1 MIKIIT
7 IVGARP
13 QFIKA
18 SVLTREFNLSN
29 FFNEIII
36 HTGQHYDKEMSSI
49 FFDELE
55 IGKPKYNL
63 SVKSSYHGEMT
74 GTMLIE
80 IEKILISEQPDVVL
94 VYGDTN
100 STLAGAL
107 ASSKLQVP
115 LVHVESGLRSFNKA
129 MPEETNRI
137 ITDHLSDLLLC
148 PNNESFENLKN
159 EGLVS
164 NAIVV
169 GDIMVDSFS
178 HFYEGDFDFPE
189 INSPYDSLITI
200 HRPSNMDESILIEL
214 FKEVEKSKLSY
225 IFPIHP
231 RTKKFIEEHKI
242 KIPANIFLTKP
253 LGYSQI
259 IFLLKKIKFVITDSG
274 GLQKET
280 YLAKKMCFILR
291 KETEWNDIIKSGW
304 GYLIEASQLNF
315 HIDKLEYSNLVHSPI
330 FGKKGVGK
338 IIAEKIRSLIHDK
351 SK

>member
-1 MIKIIT
+1 MIKIVT

-18 SVLTREFNLSN
+18 SVLTREFKSSN
-29 FFNEIII
+29 FFDEIII

-55 IGKPKYNL
+55 IEKPKYNL

-164 NAIVV
+164 NAVVV

-178 HFYEGDFDFPE
+178 HFYKADFDFPE
-189 INSPYDSLITI
+189 LTLYDSLITI
-200 HRPSNMDESILIEL
+200 HRPSNMNESILIDL
-214 FKEVEKSKLSY
+214 FEQVEKSKLSY

-231 RTKKFIEEHKI
+231 RTKKFIDEHKI

-253 LGYSQI
+253 LGYSQL
-259 IFLLKKIKFVITDSG
+259 IFLLKQIKFVITDSG

-280 YLAKKMCFILR
+280 YLAKKMCFIIR

-304 GYLIEASQLNF
+304 GFLIEPFQLNF
-315 HIDKLEYSNLVHSPI
+315 HINKLDYPPIDHNPI
-330 FGKKGVGK
+330 FGNPGVGK
-338 IIAEKIRSLIHDK
+338 IITNKIIEFLNKKIE
-351 SK
+351 